1 MNKTRIPISEHH
13 PRRVFPQPAMIVG
26 AFLALHLLLVF
37 WRPNPLWGVDLLFYV
52 PARGLFIL
60 LAVLLFIPGFRR
72 QTRAWL
78 RALPFTLWGQGARV
92 RVTRA
97 LVLLVALAAF
107 FALPS
112 ARHFL
117 GDGYHV
123 LEKLDADTW
132 HDMFRA
138 PLTVT
143 LIRALHNVGQA
154 FWETAENTYR
164 VYSCASGALY
174 VLISFP
180 VAAALGKTPGEK
192 TTVLA
197 FLLTAGYMQLFF
209 GYVENYALYMP
220 GLLLYLLLGLRTLE
234 NRMPLSVPAL
244 LLGMLLVL
252 HRAFVVFGPSLL
264 VLAYCAYRHRQGGT
278 PPRKNALS
286 TVAALCCVPV
296 SAALFLGLSGIDFAA
311 YLSRT
316 GSGEFLPVFAEPGFY
331 AQYRIFSLTHFLDF
345 LNQQLLSAPAAC
357 LACVLLRKKDFRHH
371 SFLAV
376 ATIFPLFFT
385 FLAKPNIGAFRDW
398 DIFSLPALPL
408 TLWVAAALLV
418 RIRDREHGF
427 HTAFL
432 FCGGAA
438 LHTLLWVSLNA
449 SAGAAEARYVHLMGR
464 LTGHASATGWLTLG
478 KFYER
483 QDNTVAALDAYKR
496 ALHANPTNSQRWL
509 SVGIVYMEMGQP
521 ANAIGYLERA
531 VELRPDLG
539 IAYVNLGVAY
549 NDLGQPANA
558 IQHLERAVELRP
570 DLAITYVSLGAVY
583 RNMGQHA
590 AAIEALEKAVALRP
604 DHAIAY
610 VNLGAVY
617 NDLGQ
622 PAAAIEALE
631 RAVALQ
637 PDLGAIYLNLGV
649 AYNDLGQPA
658 AAIECFERAVALQ
671 PDFAIAYVNLGAVYN
686 DLGQPAAAIAGK
698 SRCAPTGPRLSQ
710 PGRRLND
717 LGQPAAAIECFERA
731 VCAPTGPRHRLCE
744 PRCRLLR
751 PGPAGQRH

>member
-1 MNKTRIPISEHH
+1 M
-13 PRRVFPQPAMIVG
+13 FPQPAMIVG

-37 WRPNPLWGVDLLFYV
+37 WRPNPLWGLDLLFYV
-52 PARGLFIL
+52 PTPVCSLFIL

-78 RALPFTLWGQGARV
+78 RALPFTLWGRGGRV
-92 RVTRA
+92 WGTRA

-107 FALPS
+107 FALRS

-123 LEKLDADTW
+123 LEKLEADTW

-164 VYSCASGALY
+164 IYSFASGALY
-174 VLISFP
+174 ILFTFP

-220 GLLLYLLLGLRTLE
+220 GLLLYLLLGLCTLK

-244 LLGMLLVL
+244 LLGMLLAF

-264 VLAYCAYRHRQGGT
+264 ILAYRVYRHRQGGT
-278 PPRKNALS
+278 PPWKNALS

-357 LACVLLRKKDFRHH
+357 LACVLLRKKDLRHH

-376 ATIFPLFFT
+376 ATVFPLFFT

-438 LHTLLWVSLNA
+438 LHTLLWISLNA
-449 SAGAAEARYVHLMGR
+449 NAGAAEARYVHLMGR
-464 LTGHASATGWLTLG
+464 LTGHAGATGWLTLG

-483 QDNTVAALDAYKR
+483 QDNTLAALDAYKR
-496 ALHANPTNSQRWL
+496 ALHANPTNPQRWL
-509 SVGIVYMEMGQP
+509 SVGAIYKDLDQH
-521 ANAIGYLERA
+521 ANAIGHLKKA
-531 VELRPDLG
+531 TELKPDLVT
-539 IAYVNLGVAY
+539 AYV
-549 NDLGQPANA
+549 
-558 IQHLERAVELRP
+558 H
-570 DLAITYVSLGAVY
+570 LGAVY
-583 RNMGQHA
+583 RDTGQSA
-590 AAIEALEKAVALRP
+590 NAIEVLEKAVALRP
-604 DHAIAY
+604 GLAIAYANLGAVYRDTGQSANAIEVLEKAVALRPGLAIAY

-622 PAAAIEALE
+622 PADAIEYLKK
-631 RAVALQ
+631 AVELR
-637 PDLGAIYLNLGV
+637 PDFAAVYLNLGV

-658 AAIECFERAVALQ
+658 DAIEYLKKAVELR
-671 PDFAIAYVNLGAVYN
+671 PDFAVAYVNLGAVYR
-686 DLGQPAAAIAGK
+686 DIGRPA
-698 SRCAPTGPRLSQ
+698 
-710 PGRRLND
+710 N
-717 LGQPAAAIECFERA
+717 AIEVLEKA
-731 VCAPTGPRHRLCE
+731 VA
-744 PRCRLLR
+744 LR
-751 PGPAGQRH
+751 PDHANAHLLLGLAYRASNRMDTARANLKKVLKLNPNHPDAAWIKQLLENTR